1 MKELD
6 EEQRLLLEKRLSG
19 MLPTIKIG
27 EENYIIDWRY
37 KEIRCESDV
46 TRIIYLPGLDMNG
59 DGTEYLALYDLKS
72 KIILDHGQV
81 ITKPEENLAVVRIP
95 YELKLDPVAVA
106 RQYGMEETSLVTS
119 FPIQPNLEAK
129 IEPLGD
135 YRLSQGWSRTP
146 PTPEEIAQEEQKSRG
161 MRR

>member
-1 MKELD
+1 MEEMD
-6 EEQRLLLEKRLSG
+6 EEQRMLLEKRLSG
-19 MLPTIKIG
+19 VLPTIKIG
-27 EENYIIDWRY
+27 EENYFIDWRL
-37 KEIRCESDV
+37 KELRCENDV
-46 TRIIYLPGLDMNG
+46 TKTIYLPGLDMNR

-72 KIILDHGQV
+72 KTILDHGQV

-95 YELKLDPVAVA
+95 FELKLDPVAVA
-106 RQYGMEETSLVTS
+106 REYGMEETSLLTS

-135 YRLSQGWSRTP
+135 YRVSQGWSRTP
-146 PTPEEIAQEEQKSRG
+146 PTQEEIAEEERKSRG